1 MSEEVKKD
9 IVIKESKDKV
19 EVTPVIEAPKVESKP
34 VTQKTE
40 APKVESKPATQKT
53 EAPKVESKP
62 VTQKTEAPKQ
72 DASKKETPAN
82 DKKPVVGKPTNERPS
97 FNNGNNRNNR
107 DGKRRPRFER
117 PRSDFEDKVISIRRV
132 VKVVKGGRRFRFS
145 ALVVTGNKKG
155 QVGYGFGKSNEVPDA
170 IKKAI
175 KDAKKN
181 LITVNVIKPSDTV
194 SCEWISKHDS
204 SKVLLKPA
212 KEGTGLI
219 ASSSVR
225 SVLELAGIRNVYTK
239 SLGSN
244 TPQNVIL
251 ATMKALNE
259 MPTKESIMA
268 LRDLKEL

>member
-1 MSEEVKKD
+1 MAEEIKKEIVIETVEVK
-9 IVIKESKDKV
+9 
-19 EVTPVIEAPKVESKP
+19 EA
-34 VTQKTE
+34 
-40 APKVESKPATQKT
+40 
-53 EAPKVESKP
+53 
-62 VTQKTEAPKQ
+62 
-72 DASKKETPAN
+72 
-82 DKKPVVGKPTNERPS
+82 DKKPSTDNAEAKKAESTRPS
-97 FNNGNNRNNR
+97 NNRNSNNR
-107 DGKRRPRFER
+107 DNRNSNNRDRKGGKPRFER
-117 PRSDFEDKVISIRRV
+117 PKSDFEEKVISIRRV

-145 ALVVTGNKKG
+145 ALVVVGNKKG

-181 LITVNVIKPSDTV
+181 LINVTIVKPNDTV
-194 SCEWISKHDS
+194 SCDWIAKHDA

-219 ASSSVR
+219 ASLSVR

-251 ATMKALNE
+251 ATMKALEE
-259 MPTKESIMA
+259 MPSKEKIME